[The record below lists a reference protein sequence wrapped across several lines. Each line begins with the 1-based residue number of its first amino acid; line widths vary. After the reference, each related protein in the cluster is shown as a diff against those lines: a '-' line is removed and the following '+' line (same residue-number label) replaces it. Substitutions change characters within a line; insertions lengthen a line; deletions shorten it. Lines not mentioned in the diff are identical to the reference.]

1 MSAVPFI
8 NPRRLSALL
17 WGLVGALSFLVA
29 HGAYLLLGGAFLG
42 VGPVAAV
49 TLVVFVATAVS
60 SYHAERRFGLFVRRV
75 GDNE

>member
-1 MSAVPFI
+1 MGGV

-42 VGPVAAV
+42 VGPVAGVTVAV
-49 TLVVFVATAVS
+49 FATTAVS
-60 SYHAERRFGLFVRRV
+60 SYCAERRFGLFVRRV
-75 GDNE
+75 GGNR

>member
-1 MSAVPFI
+1 MCRATEADTGGTRSRDWERSAMPFI

-29 HGAYLLLGGAFLG
+29 HGGYLLLGGAFLG

-49 TLVVFVATAVS
+49 TS
-60 SYHAERRFGLFVRRV
+60 SSSWRRQ
-75 GDNE
+75 